1 MVGKK
6 RIRKKERNQEK
17 VVEVEDLKRGL
28 EEREVWVGTTT
39 KWVFRPRSDYKK

>member
-28 EEREVWVGTTT
+28 EGREVWVGRTT